1 MQREGIFVI
10 PYPSCTLALPCC
22 LPDPFLDPTGYSL
35 GGLIARYAVGR
46 MEQEG
51 IFVSPDA
58 PSTSGRFEAVNFTT
72 IATPHLGAWR
82 APPKR

>member
-1 MQREGIFVI
+1 
-10 PYPSCTLALPCC
+10 
-22 LPDPFLDPTGYSL
+22 
-35 GGLIARYAVGR
+35 